1 MATIVVIGGGIS
13 GLSAAYRI
21 RQATPRAAI
30 TLLEADARV
39 GGKVQTE
46 RRDGF
51 TLEAGPNGFLDSK
64 PSTIQL
70 CRDLGLAERL
80 LVASEGSRTNR
91 YLFLE
96 GELQRLPGDPFGL
109 LRTPLLSIPGKLA
122 MLAEPFRR
130 RGRNLPAEES
140 VAEFACRRFGRE
152 AADIFV
158 DALVTGIHAGD
169 PEKLSVRAAFPR
181 LVKMEA
187 EAGSVLRGFLRAAKL
202 KKRAAQARGEKS
214 APQRMWSFIG
224 GLGVLID
231 ALRESLGSIVRT
243 GVKVRRIERDSTGYL
258 VHGEGAESWAADVV
272 VHTAPASA
280 QAASLREF
288 DPALAEEL
296 DSVKYTPVNVV
307 LLGYRE
313 QDAPLAPDGFG
324 YIAPQ
329 NTRRDVLGVQ
339 WCSAIFPGR
348 APPGM
353 VLWRALCGGV
363 NRADV
368 TTWPDEVLLKA
379 VHREMQLAMK
389 VTAPPVFTRVI
400 RWPQAI
406 PQYEVGH
413 IARLSRIDALVAKH
427 RGLILAGNS
436 HRGVAMNDCTEQAE
450 VIAARVSSLEFDLEV
465 VFAS

>member
-1 MATIVVIGGGIS
+1 MTRIVIIGGGIS

-21 RQATPRAAI
+21 RQARPNASI
-30 TLLEADARV
+30 TLLEAATRV
-39 GGKVQTE
+39 GGKIQTDHRE
-46 RRDGF
+46 GF
-51 TLEAGPNGFLDSK
+51 TLEAGPNGFLDGK

-70 CRDLGLAERL
+70 CRDLGLSDKL
-80 LVASEGSRTNR
+80 LVASEGSRKNR
-91 YLFLE
+91 YLFLH

-109 LRTPLLSIPGKLA
+109 LRTPLLSLSGKLA

-130 RGRNLPAEES
+130 RPGNLPAEES
-140 VAEFACRRFGRE
+140 VAEFARRRFGRE

-181 LVKMEA
+181 LVQMEA
-187 EAGSVLRGFLRAAKL
+187 ERGSVFRGFLRAARL
-202 KKRAAQARGEKS
+202 KKQAAQARGETPT
-214 APQRMWSFIG
+214 PQRMWSFPG
-224 GLGVLID
+224 GLAELTD
-231 ALRESLGSIVRT
+231 ALRDSLGDIVKT
-243 GVKVRRIERDSTGYL
+243 GVRVRRIERAPTGYL
-258 VHGEGAESWAADVV
+258 VHGDGADAWPADAV
-272 VHTAPASA
+272 VHTAPAFA
-280 QAASLREF
+280 QAESLQDL
-288 DPALAEEL
+288 DPALAADL
-296 DSVKYTPVNVV
+296 ATVNYTPVNVA
-307 LLGYRE
+307 LLGYRT

-329 NTRRDVLGVQ
+329 RTRCDVLGVQ

-363 NRADV
+363 NRTDM
-368 TTWPDEVLLKA
+368 TDWPDDVLLKA

-389 VTAPPVFTRVI
+389 VTAVPVFARVV

-413 IARLSRIDALVAKH
+413 IARLARIDALVAEH
-427 RGLILAGNS
+427 PGLILAGNS
-436 HRGVAMNDCTEQAE
+436 HRGVALNDCTQEAE
-450 VIAARVSSLEFDLEV
+450 RIAAIV
-465 VFAS
+465 